1 MKAFKNTG
9 IFLGIILILIS
20 SFVVD
25 TKRKVPVRTMLVNC
39 ETMPIAQNLIN
50 IYAKHGYS
58 LVQLSPIIIKITN
71 PDAGRT
77 NYVHRL
83 DCENNFILIMEK

>member
-20 SFVVD
+20 SFVVE
-25 TKRKVPVRTMLVNC
+25 TKRKVPVRTIVVNC

-58 LVQLSPIIIKITN
+58 LVQLSPIIVKLTN
-71 PDAGRT
+71 PDAGQTPR
-77 NYVHRL
+77 VHEL
-83 DCENNFILIMEK
+83 NIENNFILIMEK